1 MQGKR
6 ERGVAG
12 KIIILHTGGTI
23 GMAQTA
29 EGLAPDAGFAGRL
42 RAALAGV
49 LTGALAGVAVEVR
62 ALARTID
69 SSEASPEDWR
79 ALAVALQDIWGQ
91 ADGFVVLHGTDTMAY
106 SAAALSFMLR
116 GADRPVVL
124 TGAQYPMVQP
134 GSDGLGNV
142 LTALQCAAA
151 GVPGVFIAF
160 DGRLLRGTRA
170 TKVST
175 RSVAAFDCPNDL
187 PVGRVTGGRLELTAG
202 LTGALS
208 GAFSG
213 ALPAMLPGAVRFD
226 LPVAVPG
233 RIASLR
239 FVPGLSAAALEACL
253 AQQPGAIIL
262 ECYGSGNVPALGGA
276 TAQFLATAAAR
287 GIAVVALT
295 QVYAGGTSLGT
306 YAAGS
311 LLVRHGVIDGGSMT
325 FEAVFAKLHHLL
337 AGGAGLPD
345 IRAAMAQDWAGEH
358 GPTMV

>member
-1 MQGKR
+1 MKGKR

-42 RAALAGV
+42 RGELAGA
-49 LTGALAGVAVEVR
+49 LTGALAGLAVEVR

-202 LTGALS
+202 QTG
-208 GAFSG
+208 
-213 ALPAMLPGAVRFD
+213 MLPGTRLGAVRFD

-262 ECYGSGNVPALGGA
+262 ECYGSGNVPALGGV
-276 TAQFLATAAAR
+276 TAEFLAAAAAR